1 MARTY
6 IDFKTSSKV
15 DKEYCRWQL
24 SLYRYLD
31 GLKYA
36 EKATFN
42 EKDHIYKL
50 GDKALISV
58 TRLLKKHN
66 LATDYSMVN
75 PEILN
80 AKATRGTLIHF
91 EIEKYLETGELGFTS
106 ELYAFAEWQKKNNIK
121 VLASESVVNNDLVA
135 GRLDL
140 IAESPNIQSEIMV
153 LHLNGNKCVEYPLE
167 LIPDK
172 EIERLLECER
182 NGEIYQSK
190 ELVVVDNT
198 IEQLYKAELTLQQ
211 LKKKQ
216 DEIQEQAIEIRSLI
230 IKAMKEQG
238 IKSFENSLLKLT
250 YIAPSERVS
259 IDTQKLKKELPD
271 IAEKYSKKIPVKET
285 VRITLRNAE

>member
-1 MARTY
+1 MAKVY
-6 IDFKTSSKV
+6 IDIKTTYKI

-31 GLKYA
+31 GLKQN
-36 EKATFN
+36 KATFR
-42 EKDHIYKL
+42 EQDHTYTL

-91 EIEKYLETGELGFTS
+91 EIEKYLETGELGFTP
-106 ELYAFAEWQKKNNIK
+106 ELYAFLEWQKKNNIK

-182 NGEIYQSK
+182 NGETYQPK
-190 ELVVVDNT
+190 ELVIAENA
-198 IEQLYKAELTLQQ
+198 IKELYKVELTLQN

-216 DEIQEQAIEIRSLI
+216 DEIQAQADEIRNLI
-230 IKAMKEQG
+230 LKAMKEQG
-238 IKSFENSLLKLT
+238 IKSFENDFLKLT
-250 YIAPSERVS
+250 YIAPSERET
-259 IDTQKLKKELPD
+259 IDTKKLKKDLPE
-271 IAEKYSKKIPVKET
+271 IAQKYSKKISVKET

>member
-1 MARTY
+1 MAKAY
-6 IDFKTSSKV
+6 IDIKTTYKV

-24 SLYRYLD
+24 SIYRYLD
-31 GLKYA
+31 RLNYP
-36 EKATFN
+36 EKVVFN
-42 EKDHIYKL
+42 EENHTYTL
-50 GDKALISV
+50 GDKKFISV

-66 LATDYSMVN
+66 LAPDYSGVS
-75 PEILN
+75 EEVLN
-80 AKATRGTLIHF
+80 AKATRGTLIHE
-91 EIEKYLETGELGFTS
+91 EIEKYLKTGELGFTV
-106 ELYAFAEWQKKNNIK
+106 ELGAFIAWQKANNVK
-121 VLASESVVNNDLVA
+121 VIASESVVNNDLVA

-172 EIERLLECER
+172 EIERLFECEQ
-182 NGEIYQSK
+182 NGETYQPK
-190 ELVVVDNT
+190 ELVIAENA
-198 IEQLYKAELTLQQ
+198 IKQLYKAEFTLQQ

-216 DEIQEQAIEIRSLI
+216 DEIQAQAIEIRSLI

-238 IKSFENSLLKLT
+238 IKSFENSFLKLT